1 MVMSSYRQPKIILL
15 CLKNSNSTH
24 SSQHPVTFL
33 LQRRI
38 GESEYTRPRRLREM
52 YVHGGIFGPFARQT
66 DQWL

>member
-15 CLKNSNSTH
+15 CLKNSNSTY
-24 SSQHPVTFL
+24 SSQHPVTFM
-33 LQRRI
+33 LQRS